1 MKKTRKIISLL
12 LSILMIIT
20 SVPLMALNSFAAS
33 SGDYEY
39 ELLKDGTAQIKH
51 YNGSETEIE
60 IPSEI
65 DGHRVTFISSGAFK
79 GCTSLTSVTIPDS
92 ITEIYPLLQTI

>member
-39 ELLKDGTAQIKH
+39 ELLKDGTAQI
-51 YNGSETEIE
+51 
-60 IPSEI
+60 
-65 DGHRVTFISSGAFK
+65 
-79 GCTSLTSVTIPDS
+79 
-92 ITEIYPLLQTI
+92 